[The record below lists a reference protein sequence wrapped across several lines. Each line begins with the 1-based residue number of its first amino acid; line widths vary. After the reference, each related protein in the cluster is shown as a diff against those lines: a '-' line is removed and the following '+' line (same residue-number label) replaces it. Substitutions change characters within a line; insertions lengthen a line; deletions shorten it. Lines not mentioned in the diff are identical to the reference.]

1 MPRPSP
7 PTRKSLPEIR
17 LRRLDRTERRHFAWL
32 LGLDALP
39 DACVHAISWMIAVH
53 NASRAYQRGGE
64 VSQKR
69 RRETGHTP
77 AKWAAALRR
86 VESRMR
92 RGDDGPETTRVI
104 TDPLFGADE
113 ETFTRL
119 QGIVCDPEVPLDHR
133 LDAIETRR
141 RELEA
146 LPEVDALYGLRVVLV
161 AYALVLIW
169 DVFAVRRDDTERQWQ
184 FALAIL
190 EAAGEGTEGVRKN
203 PKRLKRELG
212 RLLQLTAQPAGRD

>member
-1 MPRPSP
+1 
-7 PTRKSLPEIR
+7 
-17 LRRLDRTERRHFAWL
+17 L

-53 NASRAYQRGGE
+53 NASRAFQRGGE
-64 VSQKR
+64 VCEKR

-104 TDPLFGADE
+104 TDPLFGVDE

-119 QGIVCDPEVPLDHR
+119 QGIVYDSEVPLDRR
-133 LDAIETRR
+133 LDAIDTRR

-146 LPEVDALYGLRVVLV
+146 LPEVDALYGLRVALV
-161 AYALVLIW
+161 AHALVLIW
-169 DVFAVRRDDTERQWQ
+169 GVFAVRRDDTERQWQ

-190 EAAGEGTEGVRKN
+190 EAAGEGTEGVRQH
-203 PKRLKRELG
+203 PERLRRDLG
-212 RLLQLTAQPAGRD
+212 RLLELTSQP